1 MNELSSASGLPSS
14 RGERD
19 AQLSAAILM
28 GSILLT
34 VLLFYVIPYG
44 RTIGYP
50 LILLSTLAHEMGHG
64 IAAICVGGSFERF
77 VIYPDGSG
85 VATWSGNVG
94 RIGQAIVSAGGL
106 VGPAIVA
113 AIGFVLARK
122 PDHAPK
128 ALYGF
133 GFLLFLS
140 LILVVRNIFGFFF
153 VSLTAAACW
162 FAASK
167 LQPRFC
173 QFFLSFI
180 ASQLALSVFSRGDY
194 LFTAEAHTA
203 RGVMPSDVAQ
213 MADALFLPYWF
224 WGGLCGLFSVLVL
237 LWGLKV
243 SLAPSKS

>member
-1 MNELSSASGLPSS
+1 MMNE
-14 RGERD
+14 RE
-19 AQLSAAILM
+19 AQLSALILL

-64 IAAICVGGSFERF
+64 LAAICVGGSFEKF
-77 VIYPDGSG
+77 VIYADGSG

-113 AIGFVLARK
+113 AIGFVLGRS
-122 PDHAPK
+122 PRHASK
-128 ALYGF
+128 ALFGV

-140 LILVVRNIFGFFF
+140 LVLVVRNIFGFFF
-153 VSLTAAACW
+153 VSLTVAACF

-167 LQPRFC
+167 MQPRFC
-173 QFFLSFI
+173 QFFLLFI
-180 ASQLALSVFSRGDY
+180 SSQLALSVFSRGDY
-194 LFTAEAHTA
+194 LFTAEAQTA
-203 RGVMPSDVAQ
+203 KGVMPSDVAQ

-224 WGGLCGLFSVLVL
+224 WGGVCGLFSVLVL
-237 LWGLKV
+237 VWGLKA
-243 SLAPSKS
+243 SLAPKKT